1 MTLRTWLR
9 CAASGLVA
17 WTMSAGSSWAE
28 PPGLKIAP
36 AEPQTTAV
44 DVKGVPAKTASPDE
58 ASAAGKASPTP
69 PASVAGTLL
78 IEDDAKPAA
87 TIDASCPG
95 PGCGFDWSK
104 VPPVRIFPRPGNFPI
119 LPSGPGYYSL
129 LDVVTGNY
137 REAPPKFPYSSSAIM
152 PPPLYEADFRYLDD
166 PKNTQFDPF
175 DVLHR
180 IHIGD
185 NFLFSTGGCMWL
197 RYMHELDSRLSGKD
211 NNYDLF
217 RTRVYGDLWYKDRLR
232 IYAEITTAQSFD
244 QDLPPLVIDRNY
256 FDFQNLFVDLKLADI
271 ADYPLYVR
279 GGRQEVLLGSQR
291 LISTLD
297 WANTR
302 RTFDGVRVFRQG
314 ENFDVDI
321 FWLEF
326 VKPTVT
332 QIDSHDNN
340 QNFAGG
346 WFTYRPQKGTFI
358 DLYYLFLDNTNKT
371 APAIGKDNFKLA
383 TAPFNVHTLAA
394 RYAGDRNQ
402 VLWDFEAML
411 QLGERG
417 PQDTTAGA
425 FTTGLGYN
433 FKSMPMNPT
442 FWVYFDYASG
452 DRSPNANDY
461 NTFNQLYPFGHY
473 YFGFLDLVGRQNI
486 QDLNAHVYLYP
497 TKWITLNGQYHHFR
511 LDSAQDALYSAG
523 AVPLRIDPTG
533 AAGKDVGNEIDLLAN
548 IHLGAH
554 SDVLVGWSKL
564 WAGDFI
570 RSTGSGRNPELFYL
584 MYNVRW

>member
-1 MTLRTWLR
+1 MKTLRTWLR
-9 CAASGLVA
+9 CAVSGLVA
-17 WTMSAGSSWAE
+17 WTVSAGSSWAE

-36 AEPQTTAV
+36 AEPQTTPA
-44 DVKGVPAKTASPDE
+44 DVKGAPAK
-58 ASAAGKASPTP
+58 AGADAKAPG
-69 PASVAGTLL
+69 VVGFL
-78 IEDDAKPAA
+78 IDDDAKSAPPVAEAA
-87 TIDASCPG
+87 CPDA
-95 PGCGFDWSK
+95 GCGFDWSK
-104 VPPVRIFPRPGNFPI
+104 VPPIRIIPRPGNFPI
-119 LPSGPGYYSL
+119 PPSGPGYYSL
-129 LDVVTGNY
+129 HDVVFDNY
-137 REAPPKFPYSSSAIM
+137 REKPPYFPYTSFALM
-152 PPPLYEADFRYLDD
+152 PQPLYDADFRYLDN
-166 PKNTQFDPF
+166 PNNTQYDPF

-180 IHIGD
+180 IHLGD
-185 NFLFSTGGCMWL
+185 NFLFSTGGCAWI

-211 NNYDLF
+211 NNYDLY
-217 RTRVYGDLWYKDRLR
+217 RTRVYGDLWYRDRLR
-232 IYAEITTAQSFD
+232 IYCEIVTAQTFD

-256 FDFQNLFVDLKLADI
+256 FDFQNLFVDLKIADI
-271 ADYPLYVR
+271 ADYPVYVR
-279 GGRQEVLLGSQR
+279 GGRQEVMLGSQR
-291 LISTLD
+291 LISALD

-302 RTFDGVRVFRQG
+302 RTFDGVRLFRQG
-314 ENFDVDI
+314 EKFDFDI

-326 VKPTVT
+326 VKPAVS

-346 WFTYRPQKGTFI
+346 WFTYRPQKGTAI
-358 DLYYLFLDNTNKT
+358 DLYYLFLDNTNNT
-371 APAIGKDNFKLA
+371 APAIGKDQFKLV
-383 TAPFNVHTLAA
+383 TAPFNVHTLAS
-394 RYAGDRNQ
+394 RYSGDRNNF
-402 VLWDFEAML
+402 LWDVEGML

-417 PQDTTAGA
+417 PEQTTAGA

-486 QDLNAHVYLYP
+486 QDLNAQIYLYP
-497 TKWITLNGQYHHFR
+497 TKWITCNAQWHHFR

-533 AAGKDVGNEIDLLAN
+533 AAGKDVGNELDLFAN
-548 IHLGAH
+548 FHLGAH

-564 WAGDFI
+564 WAGEFI
-570 RSTGSGRNPELFYL
+570 RATGSGRNPELFYL